1 MNARDR
7 IIVPLDVSSLDEA
20 RRLIDALAGVIGYFK
35 IGNELF
41 TAAGPDAVRA
51 ARDAGCRV
59 FLDLKYYDIPNT
71 VTGAV
76 RSAVSLSVDM
86 LNMHILGGRAM
97 MAGAVA
103 AARESASPPILLGV
117 TVLTSYDEAGWRETG
132 FSQNVIDAVPSLAR
146 QAKDAGLDGVVC
158 SPREVKDLR
167 KRMGDAFVLV
177 TPGVRPLWAEAQDQ
191 KRIMTPSQAVAAG
204 SDYLVIGRPIT
215 AAPDPREAARRVIEE
230 LEEI

>member
-20 RRLIDALAGVIGYFK
+20 RKLIDTLSEVIGYFK

-41 TAAGPDAVRA
+41 TAAGPDAVQA
-51 ARDAGCRV
+51 VRDAGCRV

-71 VTGAV
+71 VAGAV
-76 RSAVSLSVDM
+76 KSAVSLSVDM
-86 LNMHILGGRAM
+86 LNMHILGGRVM
-97 MAGAVA
+97 MESAVA

-132 FSQNVIDAVPSLAR
+132 FSKSISETVPDMAM

-158 SPREVKDLR
+158 SPREVKELR
-167 KRMGDAFVLV
+167 PLMGDEFVLV
-177 TPGVRPLWAEAQDQ
+177 TPGVRPLWAEIQDQ
-191 KRIMTPSQAVAAG
+191 RRIMTPKEAVAAG

-215 AAPDPREAARRVIEE
+215 ADPDPRAAARRVIEE
-230 LEEI
+230 LEGP